1 MFVFSLLFVQ
11 GFPSAYSATLLS
23 NTDNT
28 PANGGQQTRLSP
40 DAKDRITTAT
50 TTVDINQCQ
59 VFNKDEFLY
68 NKIREQ
74 LEWKT
79 KLINYNVSFVNYTT
93 NPLLENTTSNY
104 KVWTN
109 WF

>member
-1 MFVFSLLFVQ
+1 MVVFIILFVQ
-11 GFPSAYSATLLS
+11 GFPTAHSATLAS
-23 NTDNT
+23 RADNN
-28 PANGGQQTRLSP
+28 PANGGQPATRLSP
-40 DAKDRITTAT
+40 EAKDRITTTT

-59 VFNKDEFLY
+59 VFNTDEFLY

-93 NPLLENTTSNY
+93 NPLLENTTRNY
-104 KVWTN
+104 KVWTH
-109 WF
+109 